1 MGGVGWAGTDI
12 HRYSYHSCVLSLIE
26 GFYRLTRKLRDTEEK
41 LAEIKDLREREL
53 EQFRGMTE
61 EWIETG
67 EAYKAEVKRLELA
80 LAKESKDGVASV
92 ALARHGS
99 LVDRVGSKRFH
110 AKLKRLHDLQ
120 HQDAAKE
127 EQALLEDEEEPVD
140 LAEATSSYRTLGRF
154 APRLGSH
161 MSVNR
166 SQPRFREFWIP
177 TMILL

>member
-1 MGGVGWAGTDI
+1 LALTCP
-12 HRYSYHSCVLSLIE
+12 RCSYHSCVLSLIE
-26 GFYRLTRKLRDTEEK
+26 GFYHLTRKLREIEGK

-110 AKLKRLHDLQ
+110 ARLKRLHDFQ

-127 EQALLEDEEEPVD
+127 EQAPPEDEEEPLD
-140 LAEATSSYRTLGRF
+140 LAEVTSSYRTLCRF
-154 APRLGSH
+154 TPG
-161 MSVNR
+161 
-166 SQPRFREFWIP
+166 
-177 TMILL
+177 